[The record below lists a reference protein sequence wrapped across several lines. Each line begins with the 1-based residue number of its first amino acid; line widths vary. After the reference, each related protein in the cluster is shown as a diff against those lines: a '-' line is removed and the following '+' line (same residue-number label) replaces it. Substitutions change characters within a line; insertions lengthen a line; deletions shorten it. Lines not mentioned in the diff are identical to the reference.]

1 MIDANGLKTFKISN
15 GALKGEAL
23 PQRLKFFAWGDN
35 KSTDGN
41 FRAGEKTLAE
51 LSANQKKFGFERV
64 AIDFNHCSV
73 PGTDTYKDLLAQ
85 GQPPLIFGY
94 GRVNPIPGEGLY
106 LEDIIW
112 TPLGVQHARN
122 FEDLSPAIQD
132 EDGEV
137 TLVHSVALTPNGKVE
152 GLEFFTAMGT
162 PTASENEE
170 ERMPGKK
177 EGGHLSPP
185 PGYPENPDHYADP
198 KNFKYPLDTE
208 GHARA
213 AWSYIHQEDN
223 RKVYSAPEL
232 TFMENRIKTACKR
245 FGIKCE
251 ETKTQS
257 TILKDK
263 TLTLLSVAGMLG
275 LPETAEEMTVLETLS
290 QRLKEPDAR
299 QGVAAEAITT
309 LNARLEAL
317 EKRLA
322 DGAKAGENIERL
334 RMVTL
339 LSTEGKLPR
348 HADGAAY
355 SRDELLALDVP
366 TLKLLHANTPVTVPL
381 AARGMTNQIDG
392 QRFVSRDSQGNVQ
405 VDLAGIF
412 NSENQRNGQAGP
424 KLT

>member
-15 GALKGEAL
+15 GALKGESL
-23 PQRLKFFAWGDN
+23 PQRLKFFSWGDN

-41 FRAGEKTLAE
+41 FRAGEKTSAE
-51 LSANQKKFGFERV
+51 LATNQKKFGFERV

-94 GRVNPIPGEGLY
+94 GRVNPVPGEGLY

-152 GLEFFTAMGT
+152 GLEFFTAQAFASVSNKPKDNAT
-162 PTASENEE
+162 PAVT
-170 ERMPGKK
+170 G
-177 EGGHLSPP
+177 
-185 PGYPENPDHYADP
+185 
-198 KNFKYPLDTE
+198 
-208 GHARA
+208 
-213 AWSYIHQEDN
+213 
-223 RKVYSAPEL
+223 EL
-232 TFMENRIKTACKR
+232 
-245 FGIKCE
+245 G
-251 ETKTQS
+251 S
-257 TILKDK
+257 K

-275 LPETAEEMTVLETLS
+275 LPETAEEKAVLERLS
-290 QRLKEPDAR
+290 QRLKEPDGQQR
-299 QGVAAEAITT
+299 VTAETITL

-317 EKRLA
+317 EKKLA
-322 DGAKAGENIERL
+322 DGAKTEQDTERL
-334 RMVTL
+334 RVVTL
-339 LSTEGKLPR
+339 LSAEGKSPR

-381 AARGMTNQIDG
+381 SARGMTSQIEG
-392 QRFVSRDSQGNVQ
+392 PRFVSKDSQGNVT

-412 NSENQRNGQAGP
+412 DSENQRNGQAMP
-424 KLT
+424 KLG

>member
-15 GALKGEAL
+15 GALKNETL
-23 PQRLKFFAWGDN
+23 PRRLKFFAWGDN

-41 FRAGEKTLAE
+41 FRAGEKTSAE
-51 LSANQKKFGFERV
+51 LSANQKKYGFERV

-94 GRVNPIPGEGLY
+94 GRVNPVPGDGLY

-132 EDGEV
+132 EEGEV
-137 TLVHSVALTPNGKVE
+137 TLVHSLALTPNGKVE
-152 GLEFFTAMGT
+152 GLEFFTAQGT
-162 PTASENEE
+162 PMISKNDDAKEEN
-170 ERMPGKK
+170 
-177 EGGHLSPP
+177 
-185 PGYPENPDHYADP
+185 
-198 KNFKYPLDTE
+198 
-208 GHARA
+208 
-213 AWSYIHQEDN
+213 
-223 RKVYSAPEL
+223 
-232 TFMENRIKTACKR
+232 
-245 FGIKCE
+245 
-251 ETKTQS
+251 TKTQK
-257 TILKDK
+257 TMLKDK

-275 LPETAEEMTVLETLS
+275 LPETAEEKTVLETLS
-290 QRLKEPDAR
+290 QRLKELDAQQR
-299 QGVAAEAITT
+299 VPAEMITT

-317 EKRLA
+317 EKKLA
-322 DGAKAGENIERL
+322 DGAKAGEDTERV

-339 LSTEGKLPR
+339 LSAEGKSPR

-355 SRDELLALDVP
+355 SREELLTLDVP

-381 AARGMTNQIDG
+381 SARGMTSLIDG
-392 QRFVSRDSQGNVQ
+392 NRRFVSRDSQGNMQ

-412 NSENQRNGQAGP
+412 NNENQRNGQAGP
-424 KLT
+424 KLG

>member
-1 MIDANGLKTFKISN
+1 MKDINGLKTFKISN
-15 GALKGEAL
+15 GALKGEIL

-41 FRAGEKTLAE
+41 FRAGEKTSAE

-94 GRVNPIPGEGLY
+94 GRVNPVPGDGLY

-152 GLEFFTAMGT
+152 GLEFFTAQSAVAR
-162 PTASENEE
+162 TADA
-170 ERMPGKK
+170 M
-177 EGGHLSPP
+177 H
-185 PGYPENPDHYADP
+185 AV
-198 KNFKYPLDTE
+198 TE
-208 GHARA
+208 GLGGR
-213 AWSYIHQEDN
+213 
-223 RKVYSAPEL
+223 
-232 TFMENRIKTACKR
+232 
-245 FGIKCE
+245 
-251 ETKTQS
+251 
-257 TILKDK
+257 

-275 LPETAEEMTVLETLS
+275 LPETAEEKTVLEMLS
-290 QRLKEPDAR
+290 QRLKAPDAQQR
-299 QGVAAEAITT
+299 VAAETITT

-317 EKRLA
+317 EKKLA
-322 DGAKAGENIERL
+322 DGARAGEDAERL

-339 LSTEGKLPR
+339 LSAEGKSPR
-348 HADGAAY
+348 HMDGAAY

-381 AARGMTNQIDG
+381 AARGMTSQIDG
-392 QRFVSRDSQGNVQ
+392 QGRFVSRDSQGNVH

-424 KLT
+424 KVS

>member
-15 GALKGEAL
+15 GALKGETL

-41 FRAGEKTLAE
+41 FRAGEKTSAE
-51 LSANQKKFGFERV
+51 LAANQKKFGFERV

-94 GRVNPIPGEGLY
+94 GRVNPVPGEGLY

-152 GLEFFTAMGT
+152 GLEFFTATGT
-162 PTASENEE
+162 TTTSEDEE
-170 ERMPGKK
+170 E
-177 EGGHLSPP
+177 
-185 PGYPENPDHYADP
+185 
-198 KNFKYPLDTE
+198 KN
-208 GHARA
+208 
-213 AWSYIHQEDN
+213 
-223 RKVYSAPEL
+223 
-232 TFMENRIKTACKR
+232 
-245 FGIKCE
+245 
-251 ETKTQS
+251 TKTQS
-257 TILKDK
+257 TVLSDK

-275 LPETAEEMTVLETLS
+275 LPETAEEKTVLETLG
-290 QRLKEPDAR
+290 QRLKEPDA
-299 QGVAAEAITT
+299 QGRIPAEVITT
-309 LNARLEAL
+309 LNARVEAL
-317 EKRLA
+317 EKKLT
-322 DGAKAGENIERL
+322 DGARADENAERL

-339 LSTEGKLPR
+339 LSAEGKSPR
-348 HADGAAY
+348 RGDGAAY

-366 TLKLLHANTPVTVPL
+366 TLRLLHANTPVTVPL
-381 AARGMTNQIDG
+381 AARGMTSQIDG
-392 QRFVSRDSQGNVQ
+392 QGRFVSRDSQGNVS

>member
-15 GALKGEAL
+15 GALKGETL

-41 FRAGEKTLAE
+41 FRAGEKTSAE
-51 LSANQKKFGFERV
+51 LSANQKKLGFERV

-94 GRVNPIPGEGLY
+94 GRVNPIPGDGLY

-152 GLEFFTAMGT
+152 GLEFFTAQVVAPVG
-162 PTASENEE
+162 NE
-170 ERMPGKK
+170 
-177 EGGHLSPP
+177 
-185 PGYPENPDHYADP
+185 P
-198 KNFKYPLDTE
+198 K
-208 GHARA
+208 
-213 AWSYIHQEDN
+213 DN
-223 RKVYSAPEL
+223 
-232 TFMENRIKTACKR
+232 
-245 FGIKCE
+245 
-251 ETKTQS
+251 
-257 TILKDK
+257 TIPAVKDGLGSK
-263 TLTLLSVAGMLG
+263 TLTLLSVADMLG
-275 LPETAEEMTVLETLS
+275 LPETAEEKTVLETLS
-290 QRLKEPDAR
+290 QRLKGPDAR
-299 QGVAAEAITT
+299 QDTRVGVAAETITT
-309 LNARLEAL
+309 LNARVEAL
-317 EKRLA
+317 EKKLA
-322 DGAKAGENIERL
+322 DGIKTEQDAERL

-339 LSTEGKLPR
+339 LSAEGKSPR
-348 HADGAAY
+348 HADGVAY
-355 SRDELLALDVP
+355 SREELLSLDVP

-381 AARGMTNQIDG
+381 AARGMTSQIDG
-392 QRFVSRDSQGNVQ
+392 QRFVSRDSQGNVT

-424 KLT
+424 RVT

>member
-15 GALKGEAL
+15 GALKDETL

-41 FRAGEKTLAE
+41 FRAGEKTSAE

-94 GRVNPIPGEGLY
+94 GRVNPVPGDGLY

-112 TPLGVQHARN
+112 TPLGVKHARN

-152 GLEFFTAMGT
+152 GLEFFTAQNVVSKT
-162 PTASENEE
+162 
-170 ERMPGKK
+170 
-177 EGGHLSPP
+177 
-185 PGYPENPDHYADP
+185 
-198 KNFKYPLDTE
+198 
-208 GHARA
+208 
-213 AWSYIHQEDN
+213 N
-223 RKVYSAPEL
+223 RLGE
-232 TFMENRIKTACKR
+232 
-245 FGIKCE
+245 
-251 ETKTQS
+251 
-257 TILKDK
+257 K
-263 TLTLLSVAGMLG
+263 TLTLLSVAGMMG
-275 LPETAEEMTVLETLS
+275 LSETAEEKTVLETLS
-290 QRLKEPDAR
+290 QRLKETGVQQRIAIETISTLSAR
-299 QGVAAEAITT
+299 VD
-309 LNARLEAL
+309 AL
-317 EKRLA
+317 EKKLA
-322 DGAKAGENIERL
+322 DGARTEQETERM
-334 RMVTL
+334 RVVTL
-339 LSTEGKLPR
+339 LSVEGKSPR

-355 SRDELLALDVP
+355 SREELLALDVP

-381 AARGMTNQIDG
+381 SARGMTSQIDG
-392 QRFVSRDSQGNVQ
+392 QGRFVSRDSQGNVS

-412 NSENQRNGQAGP
+412 NNENQRNGQVGP
-424 KLT
+424 KVS